1 MGLYRDSQRQFW
13 RYDGDAAKVP
23 EKPLW
28 WPALRDSAGNVV
40 RDSAAAFRIKERY
53 DAMTRRSQATAM
65 VVPNPNAPSIRAS
78 QAMDA
83 YFQGVSQERSGQSA
97 AARESFRTA
106 LQRDTTLGY
115 ESDIFLWMASSYRSE
130 GMEDSAQAMH
140 RRFRDRS
147 VSLCPASANIRD
159 CEDASRYAATLDSLG
174 GFLKLREDS
183 LYFANAY
190 SRAVNL
196 ERNHYGARLP
206 LKPGFQL
213 DVFLSTASGG
223 GVLGLFEYPIAQ
235 RFNPFVFSLISGGGS
250 AVGGG
255 LQTTLLQDK
264 YNEYGLK
271 LKTYVFG
278 MSSRYMG
285 RDINFWEPMIG
296 LEGYKSISRQWML
309 FASASKYYYD
319 QSEPYVIHTDSLRL
333 RVWKPSYVNFGT
345 TWFFTNDF
353 GITMRS
359 FNAAPQAGLQWGSAF
374 IGVDFEKSQLIVS
387 TRFLE
392 DIF

>member
-1 MGLYRDSQRQFW
+1 MGLYKDTQRQFW
-13 RYDGDAAKVP
+13 RYDGDASKVP
-23 EKPLW
+23 EQPLW

-40 RDSAAAFRIKERY
+40 RDSATAFRIKRRY
-53 DAMTRRSQATAM
+53 DAMARRNQAKALW
-65 VVPNPNAPSIRAS
+65 VPNPNASSYRAS
-78 QAMDA
+78 EAMDA
-83 YFQGVSQERSGQSA
+83 YFQGVSLERSGKPA

-106 LQRDTTLGY
+106 LQRDSTLGY

-130 GMEDSAQAMH
+130 GFEDSARAMH
-140 RRFRDRS
+140 HRFRDRS
-147 VSLCPASANIRD
+147 VGLCPASANIRG
-159 CEDASRYAATLDSLG
+159 CEDASRYAAALDSLG
-174 GFLKLREDS
+174 GFLKLRDDS
-183 LYFANAY
+183 LYFAAAY
-190 SRAVNL
+190 SRAPNM
-196 ERNHYGARLP
+196 ERNHYGSRLP
-206 LKPGFQL
+206 AKPGFQL
-213 DVFLSTASGG
+213 DLFLSTASGG
-223 GVLGLFEYPIAQ
+223 GALGLFEYPIAQ
-235 RFNPFVFSLISGGGS
+235 RFNPFVFSLISSGGS

-271 LKTYVFG
+271 LKTYAFG
-278 MSSRYMG
+278 RSGRSEG
-285 RDINFWEPMIG
+285 RDIDFWEPMIG
-296 LEGYKSISRQWML
+296 LEGYRSISRRWML

-319 QSEPYVIHTDSLRL
+319 QTEPYVIHADSVRL
-333 RVWKPSYVNFGT
+333 RVWKSSYVNFGT

-374 IGVDFEKSQLIVS
+374 IGVDFEKSWLIVS